1 MRAYT
6 GVRKCP
12 FHNLALAS
20 ITAVL
25 PMFLKH
31 CFNLLDGLRALL
43 PKNLVDDGGG
53 EHMAG
58 DVPGQSGKGQCG
70 KREEYKGCD

>member
-20 ITAVL
+20 IRNDKKSSAALHPSRNQSFGPITKN
-25 PMFLKH
+25 P
-31 CFNLLDGLRALL
+31 DALL
-43 PKNLVDDGGG
+43 I
-53 EHMAG
+53 
-58 DVPGQSGKGQCG
+58 
-70 KREEYKGCD
+70 